1 MHQLQSGCQRGSRGW
16 WSWSLWTLW
25 MTMMINLHPNTKTT
39 AEPVQLWAL
48 VKAWPFPLPLT
59 NESDILQVDSNNLPV
74 LLRHKRDFGITAAVI
89 AAIAASTAAAAM
101 ALTTSVQT
109 AATLNNVT
117 GLVAEALATQDQING
132 HLHAGILIV
141 NQRVDLVQEQVDILG
156 SLLAIGCIRNMPGL
170 CVTPVTY
177 GTWNL
182 KFQNL
187 TRQLRAQIVTL
198 NATKGPIASVQDWL
212 NMLQQSVSFLKQWA
226 GLGALAILLVIA
238 NVFMI
243 RWFCSL
249 GRRQRRQQQL
259 MAQAMMALEAGTS
272 PQVWL
277 GMLDR

>member
-1 MHQLQSGCQRGSRGW
+1 MRQLQSGCRRGSRGW

-25 MTMMINLHPNTKTT
+25 MMMMINLHPNTKTT
-39 AEPVQLWAL
+39 AEPVLCTSQTCLLSECWNTSRGDSAI
-48 VKAWPFPLPLT
+48 LT
-59 NESDILQVDSNNLPV
+59 RIPTYIPIPVQVDSNNLPV

-89 AAIAASTAAAAM
+89 AAIAASTAAAAI

-156 SLLAIGCIRNMPGL
+156 SLLAIGCISNMPGL

-177 GTWNL
+177 SNLTIAANLSKQLGRMLNGTWNL

-187 TRQLRAQIVTL
+187 T
-198 NATKGPIASVQDWL
+198 
-212 NMLQQSVSFLKQWA
+212 
-226 GLGALAILLVIA
+226 
-238 NVFMI
+238 
-243 RWFCSL
+243 
-249 GRRQRRQQQL
+249 
-259 MAQAMMALEAGTS
+259 
-272 PQVWL
+272 
-277 GMLDR
+277 

>member
-1 MHQLQSGCQRGSRGW
+1 M
-16 WSWSLWTLW
+16 
-25 MTMMINLHPNTKTT
+25 
-39 AEPVQLWAL
+39 
-48 VKAWPFPLPLT
+48 KAWPFPLPLT

-249 GRRQRRQQQL
+249 RRRQRRQQQL

>member
-1 MHQLQSGCQRGSRGW
+1 M
-16 WSWSLWTLW
+16 
-25 MTMMINLHPNTKTT
+25 
-39 AEPVQLWAL
+39 
-48 VKAWPFPLPLT
+48 
-59 NESDILQVDSNNLPV
+59 
-74 LLRHKRDFGITAAVI
+74 
-89 AAIAASTAAAAM
+89 
-101 ALTTSVQT
+101 
-109 AATLNNVT
+109 
-117 GLVAEALATQDQING
+117 
-132 HLHAGILIV
+132 
-141 NQRVDLVQEQVDILG
+141 
-156 SLLAIGCIRNMPGL
+156 
-170 CVTPVTY
+170 
-177 GTWNL
+177 
-182 KFQNL
+182 
-187 TRQLRAQIVTL
+187 LRAQIVTL